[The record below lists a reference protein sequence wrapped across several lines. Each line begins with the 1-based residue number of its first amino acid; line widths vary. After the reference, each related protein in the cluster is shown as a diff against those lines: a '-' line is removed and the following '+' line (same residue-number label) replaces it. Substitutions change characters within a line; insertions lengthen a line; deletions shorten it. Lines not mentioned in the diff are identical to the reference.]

1 MRFRHAEA
9 IWSDHP
15 GLAAGAL
22 HTTGIGPGADV
33 RPYVEEYTARARS
46 RLAGTSESRFPEV
59 LAWRRVFT
67 RMGLKPTQYRC
78 ASESLLR
85 RLRKEGTLPCIHPVV
100 DLCNAVSVAYA
111 VPVAVLDADR
121 VRGPLLEVRPARG
134 DEEYTT
140 FGGTTEHPA
149 PGEVTYADSADRAHA
164 RRWPN
169 RQSGHSAVGG
179 HTRRILV
186 VMEAVHDGGADT
198 VAEALRTIARDLTA
212 LWPADP
218 ATALLTPA
226 RPEFVLDEESL
237 SGTGAP

>member
-1 MRFRHAEA
+1 
-9 IWSDHP
+9 
-15 GLAAGAL
+15 
-22 HTTGIGPGADV
+22 
-33 RPYVEEYTARARS
+33 
-46 RLAGTSESRFPEV
+46 
-59 LAWRRVFT
+59 
-67 RMGLKPTQYRC
+67 
-78 ASESLLR
+78 
-85 RLRKEGTLPCIHPVV
+85 
-100 DLCNAVSVAYA
+100 
-111 VPVAVLDADR
+111 
-121 VRGPLLEVRPARG
+121 
-134 DEEYTT
+134 
-140 FGGTTEHPA
+140 GGTTEHPA

-164 RRWPN
+164 RRWTN